1 MVNEL
6 ANWMDSDMI
15 AAMDETLQGNKIG
28 APPALTPKQRGTLRK
43 ARAIL
48 IRYLIK
54 ELGVSDQTIR
64 REMRIDSPDPDWQ
77 AEWSDEWPFDK
88 GAKK

>member
-1 MVNEL
+1 ML
-6 ANWMDSDMI
+6 AGMDDS
-15 AAMDETLQGNKIG
+15 LQGKKIG
-28 APPALTPKQRGTLRK
+28 APPALTPSQRGTLRK

-48 IRYLIK
+48 IRYLIR

-64 REMRIDSPDPDWQ
+64 REMRIDSVDPDWPV
-77 AEWSDEWPFDK
+77 EWSDEWPFGK